1 MKKNFLSSMSVTV
14 HMEILSL
21 LFSSLTRKIH
31 VISLSFICK
40 ILLWLSEIYFG
51 RLRGGKIWRETN
63 IEENLKILSSVVYDH
78 TRA

>member
-31 VISLSFICK
+31 VIPFLSHVKYCSGLVKFILADCEAGK
-40 ILLWLSEIYFG
+40 F
-51 RLRGGKIWRETN
+51 GGKPI
-63 IEENLKILSSVVYDH
+63 LKK
-78 TRA
+78 T